1 MDLHNRSLRLLA
13 LVVGLALVATLAVAC
28 GDGDEETSSLS
39 GDVEGSPTLVAPT
52 TSTTLPAGTPVT
64 GGPPA
69 VSGETITTASGLKY
83 IDIAVGSG
91 ATPQTGQT
99 VALTYTGWL
108 AADGTKFDSSYD
120 QGQAI
125 SFAIGTGR
133 VIKGWDEGVATMQVG
148 GKRRLI
154 IPPALAY
161 GEEGYPGVIPG
172 NAELIFDV
180 DLLEVR

>member
-1 MDLHNRSLRLLA
+1 MNSRQRSLHI
-13 LVVGLALVATLAVAC
+13 LALVAVLGLVAAAAAAC
-28 GDGDEETSSLS
+28 DGGDEEA
-39 GDVEGSPTLVAPT
+39 SPTPT
-52 TSTTLPAGTPVT
+52 PKASATVPPTASTTLPAGTPVT

-69 VSGETITTASGLKY
+69 VSGETITTTSGLKY
-83 IDIAVGSG
+83 IDIEVGSG

-99 VALTYTGWL
+99 VVLTYTGWL
-108 AADGTKFDSSYD
+108 AADGTKFDASVD
-120 QGQAI
+120 HGQPI

-133 VIKGWDEGVATMQVG
+133 VIKGWDEGVATMKVG

-161 GEEGYPGVIPG
+161 GANGYPPIIPG

-180 DLLEVR
+180 ELLEVR

>member
-1 MDLHNRSLRLLA
+1 MNSRQHSLRVLA
-13 LVVGLALVATLAVAC
+13 LVAGLALVATLAVAC
-28 GDGDEETSSLS
+28 EDDENGEAT
-39 GDVEGSPTLVAPT
+39 PTPAPSATVAPT

-108 AADGTKFDSSYD
+108 AADGTKFDASVD
-120 QGQAI
+120 HGQAL
-125 SFAIGTGR
+125 SFAIGTGK
-133 VIKGWDEGVATMQVG
+133 VIKGWDEGVATMKVG

-161 GEEGYPGVIPG
+161 GENGYPGVIPA

-180 DLLEVR
+180 DLLEAR